1 MLDDN
6 AGYFVDGANF
16 DTVIDRYEFDK
27 KLRNILFGAV
37 EIMVAAEAFQ
47 PGNLAGLNRQFKGLE
62 KARLDCVCLWVD
74 VFFHLLVRLTF
85 IV

>member
-27 KLRNILFGAV
+27 KLRNILLVQLKFW
-37 EIMVAAEAFQ
+37 
-47 PGNLAGLNRQFKGLE
+47 K
-62 KARLDCVCLWVD
+62 LDCVQNS
-74 VFFHLLVRLTF
+74 
-85 IV
+85 